1 MYFYLYVIRG
11 KIYIY
16 LSHII
21 NTILARQERED
32 RGKEEEEMW
41 RQKMMEKFA
50 EDDKLGKKNLFI
62 IIINFILFLC
72 AKQICHQKS
81 GLGGLILKLGNC
93 FYIAVKN
100 QNTPKLF
107 VSLS

>member
-50 EDDKLGKKNLFI
+50 EDDKLGKKT
-62 IIINFILFLC
+62 FL
-72 AKQICHQKS
+72 
-81 GLGGLILKLGNC
+81 
-93 FYIAVKN
+93 
-100 QNTPKLF
+100 
-107 VSLS
+107 LS